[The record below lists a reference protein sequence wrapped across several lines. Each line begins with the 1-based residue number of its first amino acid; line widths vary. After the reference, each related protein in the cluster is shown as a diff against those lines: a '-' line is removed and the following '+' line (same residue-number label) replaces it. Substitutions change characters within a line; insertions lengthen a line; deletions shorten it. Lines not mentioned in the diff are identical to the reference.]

1 MINQTLG
8 LLSGKAL
15 ETSDVLMVCVVGIIV
30 VILEL
35 ALIAFCITGVS
46 KAINKLTKATKK
58 AAKAAKGTQAPA
70 QAVAAPAQTA
80 ATPAAKTPVTY
91 VKPDPELID
100 VDEKTAAIIMAIV
113 SHESGIALDRL
124 AFKSI
129 KKVD

>member
-1 MINQTLG
+1 MIGQTLG

-46 KAINKLTKATKK
+46 KAINKLTKATRKI
-58 AAKAAKGTQAPA
+58 AKTNGGAQAPA
-70 QAVAAPAQTA
+70 SAPAQSANAPAVQSAPIVA
-80 ATPAAKTPVTY
+80 A
-91 VKPDPELID
+91 KPDPELID

-113 SHESGIALDRL
+113 SDETGIELDRL

-129 KKVD
+129 KKID